1 MEARPS
7 GTQSVLALLPFLVTG
22 ALSLNIFREMRR
34 RGFDITV
41 AFYQRGGVGYTFEPA
56 EDFASAGRLLDMSR
70 QHGQDALARLE
81 RTLDERHIELILQVG
96 APRAYRQ
103 LPYLKQCRRSLR
115 ILDTLYNKVGH
126 TLDHFLYER
135 CFDGVIVESED
146 MRRFVLDNSVKAD
159 PGVFVVESGIDLD
172 LFVPPPSAPQT
183 GGKGLV
189 VGYLGR
195 MSPEKNPLGFVELA
209 ERLHAALPML
219 TFRMFGE
226 GPLAEGV
233 RARIAGSSAAG
244 ALCYEGYA
252 DSTKAALSR
261 LDVLVVPS
269 KVDGRP
275 NVVME
280 ANACG
285 VPVFGAPVGGIPEM
299 IEPGRNGFLIG
310 PEQHGGIAEVLR
322 RWVSDPASFAA
333 IRSSSRIVAEARFD
347 RRRMFDTYEAVFRGF
362 PRPGRRDP
370 SVLSGAAGEAA

>member
-7 GTQSVLALLPFLVTG
+7 GTQRALALLPFLVTG
-22 ALSLNIFREMRR
+22 ALSLSIFREMRR

-41 AFYQRGGVGYTFEPA
+41 AFYQHGGGYTADPA
-56 EDFASAGRLLDMSR
+56 EDFASAGRLLDMS
-70 QHGQDALARLE
+70 QHYGQDALATLE
-81 RTLDERHIELILQVG
+81 RTLDERHIDLILQVG

-103 LPYLKQCRRSLR
+103 LPYLKQRRRRLR

-159 PGVFVVESGIDLD
+159 PSVFVVESGIDLD
-172 LFVPPPSAPQT
+172 LFVPPPCAPQT

-195 MSPEKNPLGFVELA
+195 MSAEKNPLGFVELA
-209 ERLHAALPML
+209 EKLHAALPML
-219 TFRMFGE
+219 SFRMFGE

-252 DSTKAALSR
+252 DSTKTALSR

-299 IEPGRNGFLIG
+299 IEPGRNGFLMG
-310 PEQHGGIAEVLR
+310 PEQHGGIVEVLR
-322 RWVSDPASFAA
+322 RWLSDPVSFAA
-333 IRSSSRIVAEARFD
+333 MRSSSRTVAEARFD
-347 RRRMFDTYEAVFRGF
+347 RRRMLDTYEAVFRGF
-362 PRPGRRDP
+362 PLPRSRGP
-370 SVLSGAAGEAA
+370 SVISGAIGATA